1 MVLCLKIIILKNLME
16 IDSENKENIE
26 NMLNKYYEDFLSL
39 IK

>member
-1 MVLCLKIIILKNLME
+1 ME

-39 IK
+39 IKQNSLNLVKI